1 MLVIRGLQV
10 LEVVGQAGIAVFML
24 PLLPHVV
31 VNADQTTPEMVT
43 QSVEATIMRDVQG
56 KIPATIPPPQA
67 KALKPTIPPV
77 EWLTGV
83 KFRLN
88 HLGYAA
94 GPPIHVYDDR
104 CKRAI
109 RGFQR
114 DHGLI

>member
-1 MLVIRGLQV
+1 M
-10 LEVVGQAGIAVFML
+10 
-24 PLLPHVV
+24 PT
-31 VNADQTTPEMVT
+31 QTTPEMVT
-43 QSVEATIMRDVQG
+43 QSVEATIMRGVQG

-67 KALKPTIPPV
+67 KAPKAKQLKPTIPPV

-94 GPPIHVYDDR
+94 GPPVHVYDER

-109 RGFQR
+109 RQFQR
-114 DHGLI
+114 DYGLLADGVPGPQTQAKLRDVCKY